1 MTGQEGNG
9 VKPEY
14 SDSLL
19 FDEQVAG
26 VLYSPVI
33 Y

>member
-1 MTGQEGNG
+1 
-9 VKPEY
+9 VKHEY

-26 VLYSPVI
+26 VLYSTVI